1 MSKAGIARSC
11 QGIIW
16 LLTHSGAQA
25 CIYIYQDVSYTP
37 LIPDPMFCDK
47 RVCLPSCGSTK
58 ASLNTGA
65 NAVPHSIKPLPLLL
79 SQRGMVGRHSCN
91 TYKILS
97 QRAIVGRHLCNTD
110 ELISQR
116 AMLAITHATQTNLVT
131 EGHCRPSLMQHIQN
145 LFTEGRFWPSLVQLR
160 QISVT
165 KGRFWPSLVQ
175 LRRTYFT
182 EGHCWPSLVV
192 NHS

>member
-1 MSKAGIARSC
+1 MSRSC

-145 LFTEGRFWPSLVQLR
+145 HRGPFLAVTRATQTNFCHKGPFLAVARATQTNLFHRGPLLAVTRSQSLV
-160 QISVT
+160 I
-165 KGRFWPSLVQ
+165 
-175 LRRTYFT
+175 
-182 EGHCWPSLVV
+182 